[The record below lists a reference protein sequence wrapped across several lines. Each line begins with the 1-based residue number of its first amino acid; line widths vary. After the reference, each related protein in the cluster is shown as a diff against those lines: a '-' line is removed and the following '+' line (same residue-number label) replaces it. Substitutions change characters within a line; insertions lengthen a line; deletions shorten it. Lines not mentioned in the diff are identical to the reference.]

1 MWEAYGAWMRHA
13 FFGVRSAHG
22 QGTIDGTSYNF
33 SSRWG
38 VAGGDLTGS
47 PPTDMSAT
55 WSGVMVGTPRTGA
68 AKGNLLQGEAALT
81 YTLDGGR
88 GTLDAAFTDIKDL
101 DRLAAHT
108 TETVRFDD
116 VPVGTRGTFLKSST
130 SFESKNYIK
139 GEFYGPGHAE
149 AAGVFEQSNILGAF
163 GATKND
169 R

>member
-1 MWEAYGAWMRHA
+1 
-13 FFGVRSAHG
+13 
-22 QGTIDGTSYNF
+22 
-33 SSRWG
+33 
-38 VAGGDLTGS
+38 
-47 PPTDMSAT
+47 
-55 WSGVMVGTPRTGA
+55 MVGTPAQGDA
-68 AKGNLLQGEAALT
+68 AGNVLQGDAALT

-116 VPVGTRGTFLKSST
+116 VPVGTRGTFRRSST
-130 SFESKNYIK
+130 GNYIK
-139 GEFYGPGHAE
+139 GGFYGPGHAE
-149 AAGVFEQSNILGAF
+149 AAGVFAQSNILGAF